1 MKKVVVIVIMMMLFS
16 LGTITFGG
24 DDGVNSMK
32 EMNPDS
38 IGCWIVCGVGCLAV
52 CLLCIADGPVPI
64 ADVAGSTSGS
74 KTSLASAS
82 FI

>member
-1 MKKVVVIVIMMMLFS
+1 
-16 LGTITFGG
+16 
-24 DDGVNSMK
+24 MK

-38 IGCWIVCGVGCLAV
+38 IGCWIFCGVGCLAV
-52 CLLCIADGPVPI
+52 CLVCIADGPVPL

>member
-1 MKKVVVIVIMMMLFS
+1 LPLELLFNLDFRAYRLCKK
-16 LGTITFGG
+16 
-24 DDGVNSMK
+24 GVNSMK

-52 CLLCIADGPVPI
+52 CLVCIADGPVPI

>member
-1 MKKVVVIVIMMMLFS
+1 VFLN
-16 LGTITFGG
+16 LLLYE
-24 DDGVNSMK
+24 GVNSMK
-32 EMNPDS
+32 EMNPDGV
-38 IGCWIVCGVGCLAV
+38 GCWIVCGSGCLAV
-52 CLLCIADGPVPI
+52 CLICIADGPVPI

>member
-1 MKKVVVIVIMMMLFS
+1 
-16 LGTITFGG
+16 
-24 DDGVNSMK
+24 MK
-32 EMNPDS
+32 EMNPDGV
-38 IGCWIVCGVGCLAV
+38 GCWIVCGSGCLAV
-52 CLLCIADGPVPI
+52 CLICIADGPVPI